1 MKLLIVDDEKI
12 VLAILSSMIKEWGY
26 EVILAAN
33 GDEAWGLLQKID
45 EPIILLVDWMM
56 AGLDGV
62 DFCKMV
68 KKSKNA
74 TKTHVIMLTAKRK
87 MEDLVIGFDAGADD
101 FLSKPVDPR
110 ELSSR
115 LSVGRRIL
123 KYKHDL
129 EQRNSVLHAT
139 TKVMEKIMEELNTV
153 NEKLRV
159 LSMIDELTGVAN
171 RRSMEDYL
179 LREWGYA
186 MRNSDPLTLIMV
198 DVDFFKLYNDTYGH
212 QAGDECLRKVA
223 SVLDDTITRSGDLVA
238 RYGGEEFIVALR
250 NTDTVGG
257 QQVGECL
264 RKRVEN
270 LEIPHSASGISSY
283 VTISLGVVTMVPE
296 QGHSYNE
303 LIEKADQFMY
313 QAKNSGCNRWVSVKT

>member
-12 VLAILSSMIKEWGY
+12 VLTILSSMIEEWGY
-26 EVILAAN
+26 EIMLAAN
-33 GDEAWGLLQKID
+33 GEEAWELLQNIH

-56 AGLDGV
+56 SGLDGV
-62 DFCKMV
+62 ALCKMV
-68 KKSKNA
+68 KNSEQA
-74 TKTHVIMLTAKRK
+74 TNTHVIMLTAKRK
-87 MEDLVIGFDAGADD
+87 MEDMLAGFGAGADD

-115 LSVGRRIL
+115 LSVGRRLL
-123 KYKHDL
+123 KYKYDL
-129 EQRNSVLHAT
+129 EQRNLVLQAT
-139 TKVMEKIMEELNTV
+139 TKAMENIMIELNMV

-159 LSMIDELTGVAN
+159 LSMVDELTNVAN

-179 LREWGYA
+179 AREWGYA
-186 MRNSDPLTLIMV
+186 MRNREPLTLIMV

-223 SVLDDTITRSGDLVA
+223 NVLHDTVTRSGDLVA

-250 NTDTVGG
+250 NTSKIGG

-264 RKRVEN
+264 RQRVEE
-270 LEIPHSASGISSY
+270 LRIPHSASEIAPY
-283 VTISLGVVTMVPE
+283 ITISLGVVTIVPE
-296 QGHSYNE
+296 CGHSYNE
-303 LIEKADQFMY
+303 LIDKADQFMY
-313 QAKNSGCNRWVSVKT
+313 RAKNSGRNRWVSIEG